1 MEDPY
6 DTMKNA
12 RVRAAEGRSQKEDD
26 PYTTQKHARARAA
39 DGDFKIG
46 DIIKERYQIVAKLGQ
61 GGMGVVYKC
70 LDKTSDIEVAL
81 KALPPELS
89 HNTVEMRDIKDNF
102 QLVTTLCHKN
112 IASIK
117 HLEMDTKNGN
127 YYLIMEYCPG
137 EDLYSWFKQKLREGA
152 LTPEIVIPIIRQ
164 VADALD
170 YAHNDGRIIHR
181 DIKPANVMI
190 DANGKVK
197 VLDFGLAAQIHT
209 SMTRVSM
216 AYHGTSGT
224 GPYMA
229 PEQWRG
235 KKQNAAADQ
244 YALAVM
250 TYQLLSGD
258 LPFESPDAAVLQQAV
273 LTQTADEIPNIPK
286 YMNKAIQRA
295 MSKDPAER
303 FASCADFVAALE
315 GKKVKGAK
323 SSGGGTFRKVAAFFL
338 LLVLLA
344 SGAGY
349 YHYDKQQKE
358 QARIEAEKERQLAEA
373 KRKQDEA
380 EQKKRKD
387 EERAF
392 AGFVQE
398 TFRLQVRV
406 MNKKEN
412 VESFSCDRGQTFGKY
427 LDALKENLSAG
438 GLAMKNNDVRSANSS
453 FKNAEAAA
461 DWIIKN
467 VPLRRQVQQLQKQV
481 AEQKEKADK
490 FNSSRLA
497 YIAYRDAE
505 NLASSGNR
513 DYESG
518 KFASAEN
525 SLRSAVSGYE
535 KAYSEARGLTVSN
548 LISSA
553 RVAGNSQDWVR
564 MQKQAEAALEIDS
577 GNTEAQQLKA
587 EAEKHLIPTL
597 TVYAYVN
604 GRSVKATVKALKT
617 RPDWKSYP
625 WKLQKGSEYEFEV
638 TYKDGDT
645 EYVGRIPAFICTA
658 NGTHRKD
665 VTLEKVEFNGTVT
678 LANGVKLEMVKVEPG
693 TFTMSKQD
701 GENYGDEVEHTKTL
715 TKAFF
720 IGTTEVTNEQWCAVM
735 KVSTPPSSK
744 NKGDKYP
751 VENITWYDAMKFC
764 EKMNQYA
771 PSGWRFTLPTETQ
784 WEFAARGGNKSKGY
798 KYSGSD
804 NLDRVGWYTGNSGST
819 THPVGEKQENELELY
834 DMSGNVWEW
843 CLDNWQDKSNN
854 TRAEFVRAYSDTDGS
869 GRVYRGGSWD
879 YYAMFCRSA
888 HRGSWEPG
896 IRKIYLGFRLALVRV
911 D

>member
-1 MEDPY
+1 M
-6 DTMKNA
+6 
-12 RVRAAEGRSQKEDD
+12 
-26 PYTTQKHARARAA
+26 
-39 DGDFKIG
+39 
-46 DIIKERYQIVAKLGQ
+46 
-61 GGMGVVYKC
+61 
-70 LDKTSDIEVAL
+70 
-81 KALPPELS
+81 
-89 HNTVEMRDIKDNF
+89 
-102 QLVTTLCHKN
+102 
-112 IASIK
+112 
-117 HLEMDTKNGN
+117 
-127 YYLIMEYCPG
+127 
-137 EDLYSWFKQKLREGA
+137 
-152 LTPEIVIPIIRQ
+152 
-164 VADALD
+164 
-170 YAHNDGRIIHR
+170 
-181 DIKPANVMI
+181 
-190 DANGKVK
+190 
-197 VLDFGLAAQIHT
+197 
-209 SMTRVSM
+209 
-216 AYHGTSGT
+216 
-224 GPYMA
+224 
-229 PEQWRG
+229 
-235 KKQNAAADQ
+235 
-244 YALAVM
+244 
-250 TYQLLSGD
+250 
-258 LPFESPDAAVLQQAV
+258 
-273 LTQTADEIPNIPK
+273 
-286 YMNKAIQRA
+286 
-295 MSKDPAER
+295 
-303 FASCADFVAALE
+303 
-315 GKKVKGAK
+315 
-323 SSGGGTFRKVAAFFL
+323 
-338 LLVLLA
+338 
-344 SGAGY
+344 
-349 YHYDKQQKE
+349 
-358 QARIEAEKERQLAEA
+358 AEA

-387 EERAF
+387 EERAL
-392 AGFVQE
+392 AGFIQE
-398 TFRLQVRV
+398 TYRLQARV
-406 MNKKEN
+406 LNKKAN
-412 VESFSCDRGQTFGKY
+412 IDSLSCDRGQTFGKY
-427 LDALKENLSAG
+427 LDALKENLTAG
-438 GLAMKNNDVRSANSS
+438 EFAMKNNDVRSANSS

-490 FNSSRLA
+490 FNSFRLA
-497 YIAYRDAE
+497 YVAYRDAE

-577 GNTEAQQLKA
+577 GNTEAHQLKA

-693 TFTMSKQD
+693 TFTMSKRD

-798 KYSGSD
+798 KYSGSN
-804 NLDRVGWYTGNSGST
+804 NLDRVGWYGGNSGST
-819 THPVGEKQENELELY
+819 THPVGEKQENELGLY

-869 GRVYRGGSWD
+869 DRVYRGGSWSGN
-879 YYAMFCRSA
+879 ARNCRSA
-888 HRGSWEPG
+888 YRGSWGPG
-896 IRKIYLGFRLALVRV
+896 IRFSYLGFRLALVPV
-911 D
+911 Q